1 MTTARSL
8 IAAVALAGCAAPATL
23 PSSTTIAPTTYR
35 LCSDP
40 QFESMCTPAALE
52 RPAPAPDA
60 PIQID
65 TNFKLPA
72 AKRVASLG

>member
-1 MTTARSL
+1 MTTVRSL
-8 IAAVALAGCAAPATL
+8 IAALALSACATPATL
-23 PSSTTIAPTTYR
+23 PSTSTAPTTYR

-52 RPAPAPDA
+52 TPAPAPA

-65 TNFKLPA
+65 TNMKLPA
-72 AKRVASLG
+72 AKRIAALG